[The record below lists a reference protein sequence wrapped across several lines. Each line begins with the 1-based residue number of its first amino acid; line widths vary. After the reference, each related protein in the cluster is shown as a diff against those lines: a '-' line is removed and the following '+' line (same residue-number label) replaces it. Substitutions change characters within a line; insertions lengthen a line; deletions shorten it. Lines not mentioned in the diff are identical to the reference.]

1 MTAFII
7 FISTF
12 VVVVSLGLQ
21 SLNVNGGH
29 KLAATITS
37 LIIGSCNL
45 ALLKIMPQPTGY
57 LEILAYLTGGPI
69 GIYIAMVL
77 HPWLVKQLKK

>member
-12 VVVVSLGLQ
+12 GVVVALGLQ

-29 KLAATITS
+29 KLAASITS

-57 LEILAYLTGGPI
+57 LEILAYLTDGPI